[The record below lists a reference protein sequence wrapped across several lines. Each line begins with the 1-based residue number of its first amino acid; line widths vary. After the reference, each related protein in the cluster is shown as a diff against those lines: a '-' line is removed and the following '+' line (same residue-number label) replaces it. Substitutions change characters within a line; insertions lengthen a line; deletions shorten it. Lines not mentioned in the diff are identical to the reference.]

1 MSYFNFSDDFFGGS
15 TNEVERRKPNIPT
28 LVDEIRPF
36 VLDELKHHEDTCISF
51 TIEKDSLR
59 HDFTLQKT
67 KKGIILTK
75 LNKPLKNF
83 TLNLSYYDLPDDINM
98 RLNTYINDLKYFV

>member
-1 MSYFNFSDDFFGGS
+1 MSYFNFNDDFFDENI
-15 TNEVERRKPNIPT
+15 NEVETKNSSIPT
-28 LVDEIRPF
+28 SADEIKPF

-75 LNKPLKNF
+75 LNKPLRNF
-83 TLNLSYYDLPDDINM
+83 TLALSYYDLPDDINT